1 MKVHYDLKQLPP
13 FKNAV
18 ITTGA
23 FDGVHTGH
31 LQIIKRIKE
40 IAQQV
45 AGESVII
52 TFHPHPRKIISS
64 IPGEIKQLTC
74 LDERI
79 QLLEK
84 ANIDHLVIVNFDYL
98 FSNLTAGEY
107 VLDFLVA
114 HFHPHTIIV
123 GYDHHFGKG
132 RMGNFELL
140 ESLGKTHHFNVE
152 EINEQLVNGEIIS
165 STLIRNYLLEQNS
178 IKANQLLGY
187 PYFFDGFIVR
197 GNQIGRTIG
206 FPTANLRIL
215 NEEKLIPANGV
226 YAVRVYGNCFGDQV
240 YDGMMNI
247 GIRPTVDGQ
256 KKVIEVHIFNFDAD
270 IYENTITVS
279 VYEFI
284 RGEEKFSGLDALKN
298 QLHLDKQTAMTI
310 LQQYP

>member
-1 MKVHYDLKQLPP
+1 V
-13 FKNAV
+13 V
-18 ITTGA
+18 I
-23 FDGVHTGH
+23 
-31 LQIIKRIKE
+31 
-40 IAQQV
+40 
-45 AGESVII
+45 
-52 TFHPHPRKIISS
+52 
-64 IPGEIKQLTC
+64 
-74 LDERI
+74 
-79 QLLEK
+79 
-84 ANIDHLVIVNFDYL
+84 NFDYL
-98 FSNLTAGEY
+98 FSNLTAAEY
-107 VLDFLVA
+107 VQDFLVA

-132 RMGNFELL
+132 RMGNFDLL
-140 ESLGKTHHFNVE
+140 VSLGEIHHFNVE

-165 STLIRNYLLEQNS
+165 STLIRNYLLDKNIS
-178 IKANQLLGY
+178 KANQLLGY

-226 YAVRVYGNCFGDQV
+226 YAVRVHGHCFGEKV

-279 VYEFI
+279 VFEFI

-298 QLHLDKQTAMTI
+298 QLHLDKQTATTI

>member
-114 HFHPHTIIV
+114 HFHPHNIIV